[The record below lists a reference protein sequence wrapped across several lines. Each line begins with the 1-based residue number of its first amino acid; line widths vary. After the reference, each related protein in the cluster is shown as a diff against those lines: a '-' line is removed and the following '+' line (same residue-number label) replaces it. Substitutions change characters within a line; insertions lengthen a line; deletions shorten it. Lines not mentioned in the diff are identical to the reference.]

1 MRKINR
7 AGLISTHAPYTEG
20 DSGMQR
26 NGLVSLISTH
36 APYTEGDEKLSI
48 LSATPLTFQLTPPI
62 QRATQNTTATIRAK
76 HISTHAP
83 YTEGDRAQ
91 IFHIYIP
98 PLFQL
103 TPPIQRATAKN
114 RQYSPI
120 FRIIINNYNPCN
132 RKLRN
137 IL

>member
-36 APYTEGDEKLSI
+36 APYTEGDNRGRHPSVHQRISTHAPYTEGDHLHCQTSPSN
-48 LSATPLTFQLTPPI
+48 LYFNSRPLYRGRRYDDDADYNTNAFQLTPPI

-83 YTEGDRAQ
+83 YTEGDETGSAN
-91 IFHIYIP
+91 H
-98 PLFQL
+98 
-103 TPPIQRATAKN
+103 
-114 RQYSPI
+114 
-120 FRIIINNYNPCN
+120 
-132 RKLRN
+132 
-137 IL
+137 